1 MAIINV
7 KQASDHLRLGIDFG
21 TDFVPEDFDIEDYPT
36 ETNLP
41 ELIDKMAQAEAIILD
56 YLKVGNLSP
65 AWEPATERDET
76 VVRSAILLIL
86 GSLWNEREDQ
96 SGIEVRG
103 ADMLAPNGVVARLLA
118 RLRDPA
124 MA

>member
-1 MAIINV
+1 MAIVNI

-21 TDFVPEDFDIEDYPT
+21 TDFVPEDFDPEDYPD
-36 ETNLP
+36 ETNMS
-41 ELIDKMAQAEAIILD
+41 ELIDKLAQAEAIILN
-56 YLKVGNLSP
+56 YLKVSSQSP
-65 AWEPATERDET
+65 AWAPDEQDEA
-76 VVRSAILLIL
+76 VVRSSILLIL

-96 SGIEVRG
+96 SGTDVRG
-103 ADMLAPNGVVARLLA
+103 ADMLAPNGVVSRLLA